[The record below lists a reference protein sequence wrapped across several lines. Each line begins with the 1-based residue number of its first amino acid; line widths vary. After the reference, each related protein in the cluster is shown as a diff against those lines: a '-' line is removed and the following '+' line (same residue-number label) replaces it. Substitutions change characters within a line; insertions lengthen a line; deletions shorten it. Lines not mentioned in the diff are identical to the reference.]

1 MTEIHWLAA
10 TVVMTALFWI
20 VYVLNGFATKG
31 LAASLGN
38 PSPEHPPLSAW
49 AQRAKAAHSN
59 AVENLVLF
67 APLALGVVALGQSS
81 SFTVACAAL
90 YFFARLAHFVIYVAG
105 IPGLRTIAFA
115 VGWIATIA
123 LGLVIL
129 GVL

>member
-10 TVVMTALFWI
+10 TVVVTAFFWI

-31 LAASLGN
+31 LSASLAN
-38 PSPEHPPLSAW
+38 PSPDHPPLSAW

-59 AVENLVLF
+59 AIENLVLF

-81 SFTVACAAL
+81 SFTVTCTAV
-90 YFFARLAHFVIYVAG
+90 YFFARLAHFIIYVAG
-105 IPGLRTIAFA
+105 IPVLRTIAFA
-115 VGWIATIA
+115 LGWAATVA

-129 GVL
+129 GIL